1 VSVSGIN
8 IIPPQL
14 EISTNI
20 AKQMFNLEKTLV
32 DKLLS
37 SVNMTENITNTNTTN
52 LEYLDLYKGNL
63 IDIYV

>member
-1 VSVSGIN
+1 MSVSGVN

-14 EISTNI
+14 EISTSI

-37 SVNMTENITNTNTTN
+37 SVNMTNSTTTSNQTN

>member
-1 VSVSGIN
+1 MSVGGIN

-14 EISTNI
+14 EISTSV
-20 AKQMFNLEKTLV
+20 AKQMFNLEKTLI

-37 SVNMTENITNTNTTN
+37 GVNISEVNANSNMTN
-52 LEYLDLYKGNL
+52 LDYLDLYKGNL

>member
-1 VSVSGIN
+1 MSVNGVSLV
-8 IIPPQL
+8 PPQL
-14 EISTNI
+14 EISTHI

-37 SVNMTENITNTNTTN
+37 SINMTGPEATSNSTN